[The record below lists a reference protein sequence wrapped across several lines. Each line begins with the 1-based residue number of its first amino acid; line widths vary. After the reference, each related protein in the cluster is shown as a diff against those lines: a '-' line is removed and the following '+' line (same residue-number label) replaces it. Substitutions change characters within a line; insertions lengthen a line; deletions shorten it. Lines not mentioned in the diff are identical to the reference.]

1 MQRNQ
6 MIKKLSKVITILSLI
21 ILVGCSGT
29 DSVDVVPTFPQVTLP
44 SEPIQPKLN
53 NVSIMVL
60 TKDNLSTI
68 LDQIKK
74 DPSSTYIIMTPDGYT
89 LLANNL
95 AELDRYIK
103 QQNAIILYYKDTIST
118 LTQSKN
124 Q

>member
-1 MQRNQ
+1 